1 VSQETLGTAAAI
13 GTFVV
18 IAATAIAAV
27 VQLRHL
33 RAANQVAAVRILLE
47 EYEGAELR
55 DAFHF
60 VRAELA
66 GRLEDPVFREELRS
80 GVTDRLTHPEVTIC
94 NFFDKWGAHYREG
107 AIDRRAFMRQM
118 AGVTVS
124 FWKRLEPAIALMTYP
139 EGVNTAFEA
148 FEYLSVEA
156 RGWIARHPQG
166 DYPRGKPR
174 ITLVDPWLQIDR
186 DAVAGVAREAQSR
199 SSIGGSGERK
209 DREIWRSAPSGPFLV
224 T

>member
-1 VSQETLGTAAAI
+1 MSQETLGTAAAI

-33 RAANQVAAVRILLE
+33 RAANQVASVRVLLE

-66 GRLEDPVFREELRS
+66 GRLEDPVFREELRN

-107 AIDRRAFMRQM
+107 AIERRAFMRQM

-124 FWKRLEPAIALMTYP
+124 FWKRLEPAVALMAYTTG
-139 EGVNTAFEA
+139 GVNTAFEA
-148 FEYLSVEA
+148 FEYLTVEA
-156 RGWIARHPQG
+156 RSWIARHPHG
-166 DYPRGKPR
+166 DYPQGKSR
-174 ITLVDPWLQIDR
+174 ISLIDPWLQIDR
-186 DAVAGVAREAQSR
+186 GAVAG
-199 SSIGGSGERK
+199 
-209 DREIWRSAPSGPFLV
+209 APPS
-224 T
+224 